1 MNIELLVSVIS
12 STNCCLKFLQI
23 DYKSFCPSLF
33 QKTKVLSKQ
42 EGLSQIILM
51 AFKTLYYIKHQYY
64 GKLGF
69 MALKLDMSK
78 SKAYD
83 KVKWSSPELLLRRM
97 GFHETW
103 VALMM
108 EYITTISYSLLIN
121 GEPIGTIRPTKGIR
135 QGDLLL
141 PYLFLLC
148 TEGLYGLLNKA
159 TTIGS
164 IRGVSICRN
173 GPRLTQLFFADR
185 L

>member
-1 MNIELLVSVIS
+1 
-12 STNCCLKFLQI
+12 
-23 DYKSFCPSLF
+23 
-33 QKTKVLSKQ
+33 
-42 EGLSQIILM
+42 
-51 AFKTLYYIKHQYY
+51 
-64 GKLGF
+64 
-69 MALKLDMSK
+69 
-78 SKAYD
+78 
-83 KVKWSSPELLLRRM
+83 M

-173 GPRLTQLFFADR
+173 DSRLTRLFFADR